1 MPRLSITLVLIVLYL
16 FVSCSDQNKVI
27 KNLELEKTVNR
38 IKNLLPLNMFEG
50 VTLIKVEYIDTLL
63 SMQMEIDENVCP
75 IDDWQKE
82 KDNQKKIWLMNI
94 ANSKDDDRRTF
105 EICVSNKIY
114 INYHFKGKHSLKEFG
129 YVMTPEEIG
138 IALKNEMTPYQALV
152 QQIELNQNA
161 LPEDWGNGMTLN
173 TIELLDSMVV
183 YIISMDEQSYK
194 YNITKKF
201 SDKFKSNL
209 KKQIRNMT
217 IANEV
222 RIFADAHY
230 GVIYRFIGNVSHKTY
245 DVIVSPEEIAIEYEQ
260 YLQKIR
266 YNLRTN

>member
-1 MPRLSITLVLIVLYL
+1 
-16 FVSCSDQNKVI
+16 
-27 KNLELEKTVNR
+27 
-38 IKNLLPLNMFEG
+38 
-50 VTLIKVEYIDTLL
+50 
-63 SMQMEIDENVCP
+63 
-75 IDDWQKE
+75 
-82 KDNQKKIWLMNI
+82 
-94 ANSKDDDRRTF
+94 
-105 EICVSNKIY
+105 
-114 INYHFKGKHSLKEFG
+114 
-129 YVMTPEEIG
+129 MTPEEIG

-201 SDKFKSNL
+201 LDKFKSNL

-230 GVIYRFIGNVSHKTY
+230 GVIYRCIGNVSHKTY